1 MSATLLLAVV
11 GARITADELAQLM
24 LDPSFRTRIGFIR
37 LIVKEWL
44 DFGHQ
49 MALRCGTI
57 APLDVRCH
65 PADALPEGVNAHYG
79 RWDWARVPCPPA
91 QGANVGD
98 FCPVRPR
105 DHFSFC
111 SFPWVVPPRI
121 RAAALERAVK
131 ERLKLAKPL
140 RRRRRGKGKGRGRL
154 NRARKAAMDNI
165 DV

>member
-1 MSATLLLAVV
+1 MHGVKVPKHFAQATERWNLS
-11 GARITADELAQLM
+11 RAD
-24 LDPSFRTRIGFIR
+24 
-37 LIVKEWL
+37 
-44 DFGHQ
+44 
-49 MALRCGTI
+49 

-65 PADALPEGVNAHYG
+65 PADELPKGVNAHYG

-91 QGANVGD
+91 QGAAVGD

-111 SFPWVVPPRI
+111 SFPWVIPPQI
-121 RAAALERAVK
+121 RAAARARAATQ
-131 ERLKLAKPL
+131 RLKLVGP

-154 NRARKAAMDNI
+154 NRARKAAMDNM